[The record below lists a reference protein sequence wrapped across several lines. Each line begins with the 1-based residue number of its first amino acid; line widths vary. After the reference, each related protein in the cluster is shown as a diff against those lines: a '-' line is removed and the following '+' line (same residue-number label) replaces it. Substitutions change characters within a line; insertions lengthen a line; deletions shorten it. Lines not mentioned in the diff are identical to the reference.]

1 MTVAYFIRNFLATM
15 TALAEL
21 WNIIAT
27 DHMKLTTVSTV
38 RNANQNHIKTYIF
51 SLMILIRSTHWNTN
65 SVKLDKLD
73 EYDISVKW
81 NMFYP
86 EWWKWK
92 KWGYLS
98 IMILDCSRRTILLKG
113 TFCNTRENFRHWV
126 NSFFVFKRKY
136 HEILKRKTL
145 K

>member
-1 MTVAYFIRNFLATM
+1 MTVTYFIRNFLATM

-73 EYDISVKW
+73 EYDISVICFILNDENEKNEDTW
-81 NMFYP
+81 ASWFWIVP
-86 EWWKWK
+86 EGPYFWKVH
-92 KWGYLS
+92 
-98 IMILDCSRRTILLKG
+98 
-113 TFCNTRENFRHWV
+113 FVTRG
-126 NSFFVFKRKY
+126 
-136 HEILKRKTL
+136 KTL
-145 K
+145 DIGSTLSSSLNANIMKY

>member
-1 MTVAYFIRNFLATM
+1 MTVTYLIRNFLATM

-51 SLMILIRSTHWNTN
+51 SLMILIGSTHWNEN

-73 EYDISVKW
+73 EYDISVICFILNDENK
-81 NMFYP
+81 
-86 EWWKWK
+86 K

-98 IMILDCSRRTILLKG
+98 IMILDCSRRTILLKS

-126 NSFFVFKRKY
+126 NSFFVLKSKY
-136 HEILKRKTL
+136 HKILKRRKTI